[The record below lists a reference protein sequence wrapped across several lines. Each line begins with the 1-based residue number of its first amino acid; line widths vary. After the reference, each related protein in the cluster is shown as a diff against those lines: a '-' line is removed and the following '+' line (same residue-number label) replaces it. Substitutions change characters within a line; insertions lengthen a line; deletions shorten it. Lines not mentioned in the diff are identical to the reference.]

1 MAEIEGGGGGKH
13 KGGKKRG
20 KKLSTRVDFTP
31 MVDLGFLLITFFML
45 TTSMN
50 KPQVM
55 DINMPVKEPNVETT
69 PVPASQ
75 TITVILAKDDKV
87 VYYFINQDGE
97 PEPPVITDFDS
108 RKGIRNTLITENAKR
123 NKFLDSIPIYK
134 KQLTEGKIDKPVYKA
149 HLSAI
154 RNYEKGLIVVIKAT
168 DESRYKN
175 LIDILDEMLICN
187 IGRYAIVDIS
197 DKEKEMVKTAT
208 PTN

>member
-55 DINMPVKEPNVETT
+55 DINMPVKEKNVETI

-75 TITVILAKDDKV
+75 TITVILTKDDKV

-108 RKGIRNTLITENAKR
+108 KKGIRNTLITENAKR
-123 NKFLDSIPIYK
+123 NKYLDSIPIYK
-134 KQLTEGKIDKPVYKA
+134 KQLNE
-149 HLSAI
+149 
-154 RNYEKGLIVVIKAT
+154 
-168 DESRYKN
+168 
-175 LIDILDEMLICN
+175 
-187 IGRYAIVDIS
+187 
-197 DKEKEMVKTAT
+197 
-208 PTN
+208 